1 MASVFLLFGLAAAK
15 NKEQSALDLQSLD
28 LQTDDSVFPVTE
40 GGAAVG
46 WGCRK
51 DRCATG
57 FNNKHYG
64 HLHEKHATKESLMA
78 YS

>member
-1 MASVFLLFGLAAAK
+1 M
-15 NKEQSALDLQSLD
+15 DLQA
-28 LQTDDSVFPVTE
+28 DDSVFPVTG
-40 GGAAVG
+40 GGAVVG

-57 FNNKHYG
+57 FNNKHSE
-64 HLHEKHATKESLMA
+64 HLHEKYATKESLMA

>member
-15 NKEQSALDLQSLD
+15 NKEKSALDLQSLD
-28 LQTDDSVFPVTE
+28 LQADDSVFPVTG
-40 GGAAVG
+40 GGAVVG

-57 FNNKHYG
+57 FNKHYG